1 MRLFTKSLSAGVK
14 CCFRTSLLASLFFL
28 SFNLHANAVGTASAP
43 AIVNDQYKF
52 TQLTFTPFVYDQFS
66 GFDYT
71 GYQVHRVYVHTVN
84 ETDYVKRI
92 FGNAEHTLGIHAP
105 AGIYNNNFCTGP
117 TSGRAP
123 PTGFFVSGYN
133 AYEFDSWIGIGLTH
147 WPANSLVKKMWLS
160 IQRR

>member
-105 AGIYNNNFCTGP
+105 PAYNNNFCTGP
-117 TSGRAP
+117 TSGGAP
-123 PTGFFVSGYN
+123 PTGFLSVVTMHMNSIHGL
-133 AYEFDSWIGIGLTH
+133 ASASPIGRT
-147 WPANSLVKKMWLS
+147 NSLVKKMWLS